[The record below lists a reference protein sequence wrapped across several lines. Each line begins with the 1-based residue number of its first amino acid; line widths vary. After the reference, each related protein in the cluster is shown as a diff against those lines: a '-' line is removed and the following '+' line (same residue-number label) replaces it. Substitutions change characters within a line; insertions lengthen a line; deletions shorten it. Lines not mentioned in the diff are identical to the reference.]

1 MVLDE
6 HLTGIIIAFLLAG
19 MVKGVSGLGLPTVVL
34 GLLTLVMSPSKAAA
48 LIIIPSVLTNIW
60 QAFAGGRLL
69 PLAKRLRWMLLGICA
84 GTAAAAVFV
93 SGHAPEWTSVALGLV
108 MLIYG
113 LIGVLAVRFRVP
125 AQAEPWAA
133 PLAGVCGGAITAATG
148 SYFLPTVPYLQA
160 LDFSPDELIQAM
172 GIAFMASITSLGIV
186 LYLQGA
192 LSPSV
197 AATSVVAMVPAFVGM
212 YVGQQIRKRISAEMF
227 KRLFFLAVLLLGAH
241 LTIDSL
247 VKMRML

>member
-1 MVLDE
+1 MIPPFFFQLFRPVLRIVLDK

-19 MVKGVSGLGLPTVVL
+19 MVKGVSGLGLPTVVQ
-34 GLLTLVMSPSKAAA
+34 GLLTLVMSPSKAEA
-48 LIIIPSVLTNIW
+48 LIIIPSVLTKIW

-69 PLAKRLRWMLLGICA
+69 PLAKRLRWMLLGICS
-84 GTAAAAVFV
+84 GTAVFV
-93 SGHAPEWTSVALGLV
+93 SGHAPEWTSVALG
-108 MLIYG
+108 
-113 LIGVLAVRFRVP
+113 R
-125 AQAEPWAA
+125 
-133 PLAGVCGGAITAATG
+133 AATG
-148 SYFLPTVPYLQA
+148 SYFLHTVPYLQA
-160 LDFSPDELIQAM
+160 RDFSPDELIQAM
-172 GIAFMASITSLGIV
+172 GITFMASITSLGIV

-197 AATSVVAMVPAFVGM
+197 AATSVIAMAPAFVSM